1 MDSLSLQGAGAD
13 HDGGKAAAGQAA
25 PGVVTFGAAWASC
38 VLRDAPAALLSMR
51 YAISGTKKGPQPE
64 ERAQRASRR
73 PQRADPTRPPC
84 RRPRSLDPDG
94 REVVPVVRRVDEALD
109 VGRVDILVNN
119 AGIPAPTTFQE
130 TDLDDWHQVVG
141 VNLSGAFYL
150 TKALWDVLVESGAG
164 YVVIVSGTNGRRASS
179 SPAYSSAKFGLTGLT
194 RAIAASGSAQNLRA
208 TVLYPG
214 AMDTGWRAAPI
225 GVKPRTETMDPQQVA
240 QFVGWLVTTPQEFVM
255 NEAVLNPIG
264 DVWV

>member
-1 MDSLSLQGAGAD
+1 MGELPLQGKVAVVSGGSHGLGRAIAEHLVSLGAD
-13 HDGGKAAAGQAA
+13 LAALARDESRLKSVTKRLSTDGRRVLSIPCDVSQAGQVQEAA
-25 PGVVTFGAAWASC
+25 RKIVSE
-38 VLRDAPAALLSMR
+38 M
-51 YAISGTKKGPQPE
+51 
-64 ERAQRASRR
+64 
-73 PQRADPTRPPC
+73 
-84 RRPRSLDPDG
+84 
-94 REVVPVVRRVDEALD
+94 
-109 VGRVDILVNN
+109 GRVDILVNN